1 MNKDRRLYWI
11 WLQRQL
17 PLGSAVINRLFE
29 YFEDIEDIYAADKKQ
44 LEPLEL
50 RRKTVA
56 ALCDKSLKEAAAVL
70 ENMRRV
76 NGWVLT
82 PDDARYPDALRHI
95 AGFPAA
101 LYVQGVL
108 PDLNTLPSIAVV
120 STRKISDDGAKTT
133 FCLSA
138 GLAAA
143 GVIVVSGGARG
154 GDAAAHEG
162 ALYAK
167 GKTVLIKAA
176 APEVEYPPENK
187 RLRREII
194 AGGGAVIT
202 EFPPGSKEKCDYH
215 VRNRLMS
222 GMCPGT
228 CVTEAPM
235 RSGTNITANLAR
247 EQGREVFAMPGNTV
261 DGKHD
266 GTHQQIRQGATL
278 VTCAM
283 DIVEEYVSRYPGML
297 DMEAAQKVER
307 ECRRVAFAKPAAV
320 PQKPSEITPEKPKEK
335 TTEIPLQTCP
345 EDVSKEAARVFSLMS
360 GELCP
365 VDALAKKAGLTAQ
378 NLLILLTELEMYG
391 CVEQSAGQQYRIRSK
406 QKGDR

>member
-1 MNKDRRLYWI
+1 MNADRRLYWI
-11 WLQRQL
+11 WLQRKL
-17 PLGSAVINRLFE
+17 PLGSTVINRLFE
-29 YFEDIEDIYAADKKQ
+29 YFEDIEDVYAADKKQ
-44 LEPLEL
+44 LKPLEL
-50 RRKTVA
+50 RHKDVVA
-56 ALCDKSLKEAAAVL
+56 LTDKSLKEATAIL

-108 PDLNTLPSIAVV
+108 PDLNMLPSIAVV
-120 STRKISDDGAKTT
+120 STREISDDGAKAT
-133 FCLSA
+133 FCLCA

-143 GVIVVSGGARG
+143 GAIVVSGGAMG

-176 APEVEYPPENK
+176 APEVEYPLKNK
-187 RLRREII
+187 RLRGDII
-194 AGGGAVIT
+194 AGGGAIVT

-222 GMCPGT
+222 GMCLGT

-247 EQGREVFAMPGNTV
+247 EQGREVFAMPGNTL

-266 GTHQQIRQGATL
+266 GTHKQIRQGATL
-278 VTCAM
+278 VTCAA
-283 DIVEEYVSRYPGML
+283 DILEEYVSRYPGML
-297 DMEAAQKVER
+297 DIETAQKVER
-307 ECRRVAFAKPAAV
+307 ECRRVAFAKPELAA
-320 PQKPSEITPEKPKEK
+320 QKPSKRTPEKPKEK
-335 TTEIPLQTCP
+335 ITEISLQTCP
-345 EDVSKEAARVFSLMS
+345 KEASMEAARVFSLMS
-360 GELCP
+360 GEACP
-365 VDALAKKAGLTAQ
+365 VDTLAKKAGLPAQ
-378 NLLILLTELEMYG
+378 KLLILLTELEMYG
-391 CVEQSAGQQYRIRSK
+391 CIEQLAGQQYRIK